1 MFGKGFGGGFGGMMG
16 RGGPSDEQKAQIAR
30 FQEIE
35 AKIQRGE
42 AREEDYPDY
51 MEAKRGYAA
60 KKDKEADNID
70 PDTGISLLE
79 GPRDTAEG
87 AAAADG
93 ACEAVDLAFGLF
105 PDLRAGSPVVAVPV
119 GNIVELIG
127 PDRAVGF
134 ASGDLFSQSTGIAN
148 VVVRVGIGDRRD

>member
-1 MFGKGFGGGFGGMMG
+1 MMG

-70 PDTGISLLE
+70 PDTGISCTTPSE
-79 GPRDTAEG
+79 
-87 AAAADG
+87 
-93 ACEAVDLAFGLF
+93 
-105 PDLRAGSPVVAVPV
+105 VVALVNPLR
-119 GNIVELIG
+119 EKW
-127 PDRAVGF
+127 R
-134 ASGDLFSQSTGIAN
+134 SGGADAALHYLEYEIPKLTFKTYLPTVNLF
-148 VVVRVGIGDRRD
+148 R